1 MGSELERA
9 PEQDNAPARIVPP
22 KPKTDDWALVI
33 GPIANLAEQVAN
45 TDFVPAALRGK
56 PAAVT
61 AAVLFGRELDMPPMQ
76 ALQQVHVIEGRPSLS
91 AEHLR
96 AMVLAAGHVLRV
108 SGDGGQATA
117 VGRRRLPDGTYD
129 EPVTV
134 QWTLAMAQAAK
145 LTGKMNWQKHPRQM
159 LKARATAELCRDL
172 FPDVTHGLDAAEA
185 LQDEDDTAP
194 TLGRADQPT
203 RQVSRA
209 RKGADSSKAAGPAP
223 APPDQGPTSAAAPPA
238 AAAPAPPLPGE
249 EAPADHT
256 PGEGLGSPSN
266 SSPAGASSV
275 VATGGN
281 GSTFVKG
288 AGGGGAAV
296 AYCPHIS
303 NGVQCTWLAGHAG
316 NRHSFNDPHEPL
328 TVPGEEDLPV
338 EAELLAEP
346 GDDPELAPQDQNMM
360 SEGDGS
366 PDDLAATA
374 TDETWAAAQE
384 AAGGPVED
392 NDPPISPGALRALG
406 AAFTSL
412 GVKDGGERHHTTS
425 ALLGRKVESWKT
437 LTRRDA
443 DRLFKAIEGIKTRDE
458 LEELVQRAAEE
469 WGASS

>member
-1 MGSELERA
+1 MGSELEQVQDQPAAA
-9 PEQDNAPARIVPP
+9 PERIVPP

-33 GPIANLAEQVAN
+33 QPIAQLAEQVAN
-45 TDFVPAALRGK
+45 TEFVPAALRGK

-96 AMVLAAGHVLRV
+96 AMVLAAGHILRV

-203 RQVSRA
+203 QQVSRA
-209 RKGADSSKAAGPAP
+209 RKRADSSKAAGPAP

-256 PGEGLGSPSN
+256 PGEGLGSPST
-266 SSPAGASSV
+266 SSPAGASS
-275 VATGGN
+275 T
-281 GSTFVKG
+281 S
-288 AGGGGAAV
+288 
-296 AYCPHIS
+296 CPHIS
-303 NGVQCTWLAGHAG
+303 NGVQCEWGAGHPG
-316 NRHSFNDPHEPL
+316 KRHSFDDPAKPL
-328 TVPGEEDLPV
+328 PAPAGEEDIPDAILCGPN
-338 EAELLAEP
+338 EPTPEDLAVVREFR
-346 GDDPELAPQDQNMM
+346 DQLAGK

-412 GVKDGGERHHTTS
+412 GVKDDLERHHTTS

-458 LEELVQRAAEE
+458 LEALVQRAAEE